1 MLSPLLRRLTLLLA
15 ILYAA
20 LGLILFLA
28 PVWSAANFSWKISS
42 FVAMTMGGWCFGN
55 AYHAW
60 ESARIGRW
68 SIVYPSLI
76 YLWVFGILELLVL
89 FLFRELLILNVPLA
103 WPYILTLGLTVVAT
117 IAGIVTW
124 LRERP
129 SLTQVGLA
137 VPLWIRPV
145 IIFFVVFV
153 GLLALLGGRAQS
165 GGLSTEGG
173 IFPQPLTLFT
183 VRAFAAFYAAL
194 AFSALPLIW
203 TRNLAPWLLYVRAG
217 LGLLIP
223 ILLAAL
229 LHLDQFDFANRP
241 GGLLYI
247 GAYVAALVVAIFI
260 LAVYRRQPVN
270 YAEATG

>member
-28 PVWSAANFSWKISS
+28 PAWSAANFSWKISS
-42 FVAMTMGGWCFGN
+42 FVAMTMGGWCLGN
-55 AYHAW
+55 AYYAW

-68 SIVYPSLI
+68 PVVYPSLI

-89 FLFRELLILNVPLA
+89 FLFRELLILNVLLA
-103 WPYILTLGLTVVAT
+103 WPYILTLGLTVVTA
-117 IAGIVTW
+117 IVGIVTW

-129 SLTQVGLA
+129 SLSAEGLA
-137 VPLWIRPV
+137 IPLWNRPV

-153 GLLALLGGRAQS
+153 GLLALLGGRAQA
-165 GGLSTEGG
+165 GGLSTKGG

-194 AFSALPLIW
+194 ALSALPLIW

-223 ILLAAL
+223 ILIAAL
-229 LHLDQFDFANRP
+229 LHLGQFDFANRP

-247 GAYVAALVVAIFI
+247 GAYVAALVAVIFI

-270 YAEATG
+270 YVGATG